1 MVQIILLVSIKP
13 FGGRF
18 QCNQV
23 FYIFEFII
31 FTLIYLFNYCVT
43 ACVFIGCLNIMIL
56 LV

>member
-1 MVQIILLVSIKP
+1 MVKIILLVSIKP